1 MIFLSSQ
8 IVGYLKRLYYY
19 NKYNNILK
27 INFYLLKLVS
37 HDQIKSY
44 TLIS

>member
-8 IVGYLKRLYYY
+8 TIGYLKLLYYY
-19 NKYNNILK
+19 NKCNNILK